1 LAGDDGAQMN
11 LQPPAEVIKLANLPT
26 VCDYVLRYAQIFPD
40 RIAIVDDA
48 LRWTYTQ
55 LAARMRSGAA
65 ALSAC
70 GVYAG
75 SRVAFFGFPGAGY
88 IETLLSVMQCA
99 AVYVGLNPKY
109 TATELHYVLDHAD
122 IGLII
127 VDPRCTAEQQ
137 AALSQALNMHVKAQ
151 PVVRTLIASLPQACT
166 DINLPAGEGVLLFP
180 LVAGD
185 AAALVYTS
193 GTTGKPKGAVI
204 RQTSLAHEGRLFAQR
219 YLCGDVSRITRVLSN
234 LPVNHIGCIGD
245 LTCAW
250 LVMSATIVFMPH
262 FAPRDVGRVLAQE
275 KITFYFQVP
284 AMFQLAM
291 AEGLDLS
298 KLPDL
303 ERIGWGGAPCP
314 EPIIAQFLALG
325 FKLSNTYGLS
335 EGTGTSS
342 ATRENASLTELSG
355 SVGVELEEGTVRL
368 AENGEIQLHG
378 ALLFAGYLKDENAT
392 AAAFTRD
399 GWFCTGDVAEMDE
412 LGNIVLKGRMKEMF
426 KSGGYNVYPREIE
439 QAIEAVAGV
448 EIAAVIAVP
457 DPIWTEV
464 SHAFVVSHAAM
475 TVELLQQALKA
486 KLANYKIPKYFT
498 LVSDLPRLPVG
509 KIDKQALL
517 RMAS

>member
-1 LAGDDGAQMN
+1 LVGDDGAQMS
-11 LQPPAEVIKLANLPT
+11 LPPPETAELANLPT
-26 VCDYVLRYAQIFPD
+26 VCDYVLHYAQIFPD
-40 RIAIVDDA
+40 RVAVVDDA

-55 LAARMRSGAA
+55 LANRMQSGAE
-65 ALSAC
+65 ALAAC
-70 GVYAG
+70 GVQAG
-75 SRVAFFGFPGAGY
+75 SRVAFLGFPGAAY
-88 IETLLSVMQCA
+88 TETLLSVMQHG

-122 IGLII
+122 IALIM

-137 AALSQALNMHVKAQ
+137 AALLQALRMLDGAA
-151 PVVRTLIASLPQACT
+151 PLVRTLAASLPQACA
-166 DINLPAGEGVLLFP
+166 DVHLLAKEVDLPFP

-204 RQTSLAHEGRLFAQR
+204 RQTSLAHEGRLFAKR
-219 YLCGDVSRITRVLSN
+219 YLNGDVSRITRVLSN

-284 AMFQLAM
+284 AMFQLALS
-291 AEGLDLS
+291 EGLDLS
-298 KLPDL
+298 QLPDL
-303 ERIGWGGAPCP
+303 EHVGWGGAPCP
-314 EPIIAQFLALG
+314 EPIIAQFLKLG

-335 EGTGTSS
+335 EGTGTSC
-342 ATRENASLTELSG
+342 ATRENASLSELSG
-355 SVGVELEEGTVRL
+355 SVGVQLEEGTTRL
-368 AENGEIQLHG
+368 SDTGEIQLHG
-378 ALLFAGYLKDENAT
+378 ALLFAGYLKDESAT
-392 AAAFTRD
+392 EAAFTPDR
-399 GWFCTGDVAEMDE
+399 WFCTGDVAEMDA

-439 QAIEAVAGV
+439 QAIEAIAGV
-448 EIAAVIAVP
+448 ELAAVIAVP

-464 SHAFVVSHAAM
+464 GHAFVVAQTHVTA
-475 TVELLQQALKA
+475 ELLQQELKA

-498 LVSDLPRLPVG
+498 LAPDLPRLPVG
-509 KIDKQALL
+509 KIDKKALL